1 MYKIQE
7 LFSKK
12 EDFGNKAI
20 SPIDQGWVQRK
31 LDEQE
36 MEYLW
41 KCIDNKRKKD
51 FRNKLAGNISNSYL
65 LLDRGDWF
73 WNNTI
78 KPLIKD
84 YEKYFWASA
93 PQPRLITNQN
103 HPLYLTQMWVNYQK
117 QTEFNPSHTHSGVY
131 SFVIWMKIPTNYEEQ
146 CKLDIARS
154 SNSKF
159 ISNFTF
165 SYTTMTGQVTD
176 YTYAMNSD
184 MEGTM
189 LLFPAKL
196 THQVYPFYNCDE
208 DRISISGNITLNTS
222 KNG

>member
-20 SPIDQGWVQRK
+20 SPIDQGWMQRK

-131 SFVIWMKIPTNYEEQ
+131 SFVIWMKFPTNYEEQ

-176 YTYAMNSD
+176 YTYAMNSN

-189 LLFPAKL
+189 LLFPSSL
-196 THQVYPFYNCDE
+196 DHGVNPYFECE
-208 DRISISGNITLNTS
+208 EERISVSGNVYLNTAKS
-222 KNG
+222 I

>member
-20 SPIDQGWVQRK
+20 SPIDQGWMQRK

-117 QTEFNPSHTHSGVY
+117 QTEFNPVHSHTGVY
-131 SFVIWMKIPTNYEEQ
+131 SFVVWMQIPTNYNDQKENP
-146 CKLDIARS
+146 IAKK
-154 SNSKF
+154 SNGDVV
-159 ISNFTF
+159 SNFQIN
-165 SYTTMTGQVTD
+165 YVDILGKMQQHAYQMTKKF
-176 YTYAMNSD
+176 
-184 MEGTM
+184 EGRM
-189 LLFPAKL
+189 LFFPSEL
-196 THQVYPFYNCDE
+196 HHCVYPFYNCDK
-208 DRISISGNITLNTS
+208 DRISISGNICLDTS
-222 KNG
+222 VIV